1 MPARAALRV
10 CVTAFP
16 LGGRIWCGG
25 VAHPICPS
33 EEHLVGELL
42 QDAAFSDGEDIRDSS
57 ADPMEVSLVDAGRLT
72 FGHPAAC
79 GCCLPDHE
87 AVPVP
92 VPSKGRKL

>member
-16 LGGRIWCGG
+16 LGGRIWRGG

-42 QDAAFSDGEDIRDSS
+42 QDAAFSDGEDIRDSRV
-57 ADPMEVSLVDAGRLT
+57 DPLKVSLVHAGRLT